1 MPELSVDGIRL
12 DCDAE
17 LMQGRPRD
25 GGGRCLVLDGPLKPR

>member
-1 MPELSVDGIRL
+1 MPELCVDGIRL

-25 GGGRCLVLDGPLKPR
+25 GGGRCLVLDGPLRPR